1 MGFTG
6 GNRRNYQGV
15 SQQELALQ
23 QQYQNQQY
31 YQQGGAAQGFPFS
44 IQGLEDS
51 FDANLVPLGNLGTND
66 QASAG
71 GRTPQ
76 FRVNNQQNF
85 APPNSALNPRPSRGK
100 DPRFALGSLQQ
111 NIMSGRGSAGRP
123 RRKQAPPAHPTDD
136 DDSTNSPSKASLRL
150 LLEAKTNENKGLR
163 KENKRLTKSL
173 EDMTEECDIKQ
184 GQIDELHSKMGVTKK
199 TVGSDLDKKVRL
211 VAFIFV
217 CIGYLGGTPLNLCVS
232 LLKDQAYGG
241 QYRVH

>member
-6 GNRRNYQGV
+6 GNRRN
-15 SQQELALQ
+15 SPQELALQ
-23 QQYQNQQY
+23 QQYQHQQY
-31 YQQGGAAQGFPFS
+31 FQGGAAQPSPFFG
-44 IQGLEDS
+44 QEFENS
-51 FDANLVPLGNLGTND
+51 FDANLVPLGNFGTND
-66 QASAG
+66 QASG

-76 FRVNNQQNF
+76 FRGNNQQNF

-123 RRKQAPPAHPTDD
+123 RRKPAPPAHPTDD

-232 LLKDQAYGG
+232 LLKDQAYRG
-241 QYRVH
+241 QYRLH

>member
-1 MGFTG
+1 MRWSLHLPSLRDSTTIRILYLGLASQAIACRHFAAKKI
-6 GNRRNYQGV
+6 V
-15 SQQELALQ
+15 SQ
-23 QQYQNQQY
+23 
-31 YQQGGAAQGFPFS
+31 
-44 IQGLEDS
+44 
-51 FDANLVPLGNLGTND
+51 
-66 QASAG
+66 
-71 GRTPQ
+71 
-76 FRVNNQQNF
+76 
-85 APPNSALNPRPSRGK
+85 GK
-100 DPRFALGSLQQ
+100 EARFALGSLQP
-111 NIMSGRGSAGRP
+111 NVMSGRGSTGRS
-123 RRKQAPPAHPTDD
+123 RRKPAPPAHPTDD
-136 DDSTNSPSKASLRL
+136 DDSTKSPSKASLLL

-173 EDMTEECDIKQ
+173 ENMTEECDTKQ

>member
-1 MGFTG
+1 MGFSG
-6 GNRRNYQGV
+6 NANRRN
-15 SQQELALQ
+15 SPQELALQ
-23 QQYQNQQY
+23 QQYQHQQY
-31 YQQGGAAQGFPFS
+31 FQGGAAQPSPFFG
-44 IQGLEDS
+44 QEFENS
-51 FDANLVPLGNLGTND
+51 FDANLLPPGNFGTND
-66 QASAG
+66 QASG

-76 FRVNNQQNF
+76 FRGNNQQNF
-85 APPNSALNPRPSRGK
+85 APHTSALPPLPQRQSQGK
-100 DPRFALGSLQQ
+100 EARFALGSLQQ
-111 NIMSGRGSAGRP
+111 NIMSGRGSTGRS
-123 RRKQAPPAHPTDD
+123 RRKPAPPAHPTDD